1 MQCRTIKN
9 TRAIPRIQT
18 RITKRIISYYT
29 RSRRW
34 QKKKKNN
41 KRKYGQISVL
51 QKFPSMYIY
60 KLHWTA
66 DALKCRDFDDN
77 YCTIFVNR
85 YNTDDARID
94 GVTIIY
100 NVEMK
105 KKFAIRGS
113 VKETN
118 VLFYTRVHT
127 YYYI

>member
-1 MQCRTIKN
+1 MARLVCCRNFQVCTYTN
-9 TRAIPRIQT
+9 CTEPQT
-18 RITKRIISYYT
+18 RS
-29 RSRRW
+29 
-34 QKKKKNN
+34 
-41 KRKYGQISVL
+41 SV
-51 QKFPSMYIY
+51 
-60 KLHWTA
+60 A
-66 DALKCRDFDDN
+66 DFDDN
-77 YCTIFVNR
+77 YCTIFVYR

-100 NVEMK
+100 YVEMK